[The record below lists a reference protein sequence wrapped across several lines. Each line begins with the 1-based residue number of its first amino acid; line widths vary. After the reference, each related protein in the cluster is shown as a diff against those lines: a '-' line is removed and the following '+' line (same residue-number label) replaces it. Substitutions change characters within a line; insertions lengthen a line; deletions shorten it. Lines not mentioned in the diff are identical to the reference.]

1 MILKY
6 KLGGNSNMNDKFKN
20 NLKSNIKS
28 NIKNENETSIAD
40 TNINTNDQADPIDQ
54 PVTTFKIGKKQ
65 EDKNEKVQFP
75 LYTFKP
81 TVKELDKIVKKTGYS
96 RNELINMMID
106 FCIKNIEFT
115 DN

>member
-1 MILKY
+1 
-6 KLGGNSNMNDKFKN
+6 MNNNFKN
-20 NLKSNIKS
+20 NLKNNIKD
-28 NIKNENETSIAD
+28 NIKNENKVSVSD
-40 TNINTNDQADPIDQ
+40 NNINANIKDQADPIDQ

-65 EDKNEKVQFP
+65 EDKSDKVQFP
-75 LYTFKP
+75 LYTVKP
-81 TVKELDKIVKKTGYS
+81 TVKELDRIAKKTGYS

>member
-1 MILKY
+1 
-6 KLGGNSNMNDKFKN
+6 MNNNFKN
-20 NLKSNIKS
+20 NLKNNIKD
-28 NIKNENETSIAD
+28 NIKNENQVSES
-40 TNINTNDQADPIDQ
+40 NINTNADIKDQADPKDQ
-54 PVTTFKIGKKQ
+54 EVTTFKIGKKQ

-81 TVKELDKIVKKTGYS
+81 TVKELDKVVKKTGYS

-106 FCIKNIEFT
+106 FCLKNIEFT